1 MSPHVRSLS
10 MALALVIVAAAYFG
24 YQSRVERPG
33 PPRPSSVL
41 SAARPPTLPSAPPT
55 ARDILDRA
63 WSLELRHDQFMRLQ
77 ALDRVWKS
85 ESSGL
90 EARIL
95 EAEREFSHF
104 AAEAQGKKAANLR
117 ELQQRSGE
125 FSRLSAELR
134 ERRLYHSDAAL
145 GELYQ
150 WQRERLIHL
159 RPVDHRAEGQ

>member
-1 MSPHVRSLS
+1 MNPHVRSLAT
-10 MALALVIVAAAYFG
+10 ALALVVVAAAYLV
-24 YQSRVERPG
+24 YQSRMERPG

-41 SAARPPTLPSAPPT
+41 SAARPTTLPSAPPT

-63 WSLELRHDQFMRLQ
+63 WALDLRDEQFMRLQ

-90 EARIL
+90 EARIQ
-95 EAEREFSHF
+95 EAEREFSHS
-104 AAEAQGKKAANLR
+104 AAEAQGKNGANLR
-117 ELQQRSGE
+117 ELQERSGE

-134 ERRLYHSDAAL
+134 QRRLHHSDAAL
-145 GELYQ
+145 GVLYQ
-150 WQRERLIHL
+150 WQRQRLGNL